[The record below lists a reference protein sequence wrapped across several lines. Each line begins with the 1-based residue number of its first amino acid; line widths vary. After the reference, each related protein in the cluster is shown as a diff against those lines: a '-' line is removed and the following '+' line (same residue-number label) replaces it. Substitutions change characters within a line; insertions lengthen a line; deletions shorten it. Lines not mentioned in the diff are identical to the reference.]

1 MNVANTKQSIYFRC
15 FLLTLECSGQ
25 GGEEMTQVQ
34 QATIISA
41 AVSATEE
48 KQSLGI
54 KGLGRMCK

>member
-54 KGLGRMCK
+54 KG